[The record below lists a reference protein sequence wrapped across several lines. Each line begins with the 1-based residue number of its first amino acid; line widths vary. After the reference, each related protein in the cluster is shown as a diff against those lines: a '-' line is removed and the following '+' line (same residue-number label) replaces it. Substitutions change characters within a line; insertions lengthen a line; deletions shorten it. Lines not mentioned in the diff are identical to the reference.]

1 MSRMAQRLRG
11 GSAESAHDPAHRGIT
26 RGILGQNREVY
37 SSIVSQASNLCVH
50 SDASNDAPS
59 HCCALLAPMATPPST
74 PTTTISASSSTTVS
88 FSTFQS
94 IFHARL
100 EGVQKKDRTRLR
112 THPFRSRAGSPDAR
126 KSEQTLIK
134 GLNPTALPVSPSMNI
149 LSRSHSLQQRPYLS
163 GSASSSTPI
172 SDCAVMSAPWRIRNC
187 ASSV

>member
-134 GLNPTALPVSPSMNI
+134 GLNPTAL
-149 LSRSHSLQQRPYLS
+149 
-163 GSASSSTPI
+163 
-172 SDCAVMSAPWRIRNC
+172 
-187 ASSV
+187 